1 MTYNKT
7 TYRRLGDYIREVD
20 VRWLFA
26 QEEESKK
33 AVKKVFEELGYKL

>member
-1 MTYNKT
+1 MTNNNS
-7 TYRRLGDYIREVD
+7 TYKRLGDYIREVD
-20 VRWLFA
+20 VRWFFA